1 MAENFKGNHFEF
13 FVENLV
19 RENSVQIQPN
29 FPAKKLLIS
38 HICDRL
44 IEFLLTNCKIK
55 LYILDYL
62 MNEIKM
68 TKKEETLFVL

>member
-1 MAENFKGNHFEF
+1 MCKFNQIFPPK
-13 FVENLV
+13 NL
-19 RENSVQIQPN
+19 EYIWKS
-29 FPAKKLLIS
+29 LIS

-68 TKKEETLFVL
+68 TKKE